1 MTSAKVPVFPINA
14 AIAPASDGR
23 DDGKPITFT
32 NYIHLPAFNAINVQ
46 ASATV
51 PDGGTVLIVGP
62 RRLSEN
68 RIESRLAMLSK
79 IPYVGGLF
87 THVEYDREMVVV
99 LVMATAR
106 IVNDSE
112 QEPAKTAPPVARA
125 SGSR

>member
-1 MTSAKVPVFPINA
+1 
-14 AIAPASDGR
+14 
-23 DDGKPITFT
+23 
-32 NYIHLPAFNAINVQ
+32 
-46 ASATV
+46 
-51 PDGGTVLIVGP
+51 
-62 RRLSEN
+62 
-68 RIESRLAMLSK
+68 MLSK

-112 QEPAKTAPPVARA
+112 QEPAKTAPPVTRA